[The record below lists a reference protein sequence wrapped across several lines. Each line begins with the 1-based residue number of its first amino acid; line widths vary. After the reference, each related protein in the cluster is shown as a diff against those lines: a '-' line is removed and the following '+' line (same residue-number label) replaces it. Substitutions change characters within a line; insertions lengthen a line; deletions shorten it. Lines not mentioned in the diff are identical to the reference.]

1 MGKMQR
7 EYIQSSKGWWW
18 WKGGKQG
25 RKIRKIS
32 FLDLFS
38 ISFLSDRTSQR
49 ASSRS
54 SNRSFQF
61 HKKIFLLSLS
71 SCSCFLKI
79 WVGRGECEESRAV
92 VVTIVEGTRPLYSQV
107 PQVPYKLVGEP
118 NNLFVKVWLGGQI
131 VKWKMAG
138 ALYNACGRIN
148 RINQIKN
155 ATQFVERR
163 RTAALWCIWCITIL
177 AHHY

>member
-1 MGKMQR
+1 MKRRIVKGEENEEK
-7 EYIQSSKGWWW
+7 YLFYTFSQSPSSVIEL
-18 WKGGKQG
+18 
-25 RKIRKIS
+25 RS
-32 FLDLFS
+32 EPLPDLATEVLNF
-38 ISFLSDRTSQR
+38 I
-49 ASSRS
+49 
-54 SNRSFQF
+54 
-61 HKKIFLLSLS
+61 KIFLLSLS